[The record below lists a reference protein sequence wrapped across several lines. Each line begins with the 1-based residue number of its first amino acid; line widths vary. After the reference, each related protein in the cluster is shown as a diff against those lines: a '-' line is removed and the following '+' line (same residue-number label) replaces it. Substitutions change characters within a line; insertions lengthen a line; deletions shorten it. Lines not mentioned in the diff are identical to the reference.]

1 MFIYNLLV
9 YILSPIIIIKILYDS
24 LRRGNDNSFIKQ
36 RLGLL
41 SFEKN
46 HETVWLHAS
55 SIGETKVALKLL
67 KVFREKNLND
77 QIIIT
82 TTTKSSKAILDQ
94 SNEDFKHYYLPFD
107 FLLTMSRFIKA
118 MNPKICII
126 IETEIWPNMINICAK
141 RKIPLII
148 VNARLSNKTLNAN
161 KLIKKIYVNTLS
173 LVDGI
178 YCKSER
184 EKENY
189 FLLGANQKKVSVLGN
204 IKLCESSNDIERDRL
219 IERKYV
225 LAAST
230 HPGEERQIITEWLK
244 INEKRTL
251 LVIVP
256 RHPERLGDILSD
268 IPLSLVRIAIRSKKD
283 KIRNNTQIYI
293 ADTIGEL
300 EDFLCYC
307 EFVFMGGSLVDHG
320 GQNFLEAAS
329 LGKSIIVGPYMYN
342 FIDETEEFLR
352 NNAMIMIKDSNSL
365 KHVFERLLKS
375 KQRRD
380 LFGDNAKKLLRKKT
394 VVLDDYYSMIK
405 KHIQKNII

>member
-1 MFIYNLLV
+1 
-9 YILSPIIIIKILYDS
+9 
-24 LRRGNDNSFIKQ
+24 
-36 RLGLL
+36 
-41 SFEKN
+41 
-46 HETVWLHAS
+46 
-55 SIGETKVALKLL
+55 
-67 KVFREKNLND
+67 
-77 QIIIT
+77 
-82 TTTKSSKAILDQ
+82 
-94 SNEDFKHYYLPFD
+94 
-107 FLLTMSRFIKA
+107 
-118 MNPKICII
+118 
-126 IETEIWPNMINICAK
+126 MINICAK
-141 RKIPLII
+141 RKTPII
-148 VNARLSNKTLNAN
+148 IINARLSKKTLNAN
-161 KLIKKIYVNTLS
+161 KLIKKIYINTLS
-173 LVDGI
+173 LIDGI

-189 FLLGANQKKVSVLGN
+189 LLLGANQKKVSVLGN
-204 IKLCESSNDIERDRL
+204 IKLCESSNDIGRDRL

-268 IPLSLVRIAIRSKKD
+268 IPLSLVKIAIRSKKD

-300 EDFLCYC
+300 EDFLRYC
-307 EFVFMGGSLVDHG
+307 EFVFMGGSLIDHG

-342 FIDETEEFLR
+342 FIDETEEFLK
-352 NNAMIMIKDSNSL
+352 NNAMIMIKNSKSL

-380 LFGDNAKKLLRKKT
+380 LFGDNAKNLLRKKT
-394 VVLDDYYSMIK
+394 VVLDDYYSMIR
-405 KHIQKNII
+405 KHI

>member
-9 YILSPIIIIKILYDS
+9 YILSPIIITKILYNS
-24 LRRGNDNSFIKQ
+24 LQRGNDSNFLRQ
-36 RLGLL
+36 RLGFN
-41 SFEKN
+41 SFKKN
-46 HETVWLHAS
+46 KETVWLHAS
-55 SIGETKVALKLL
+55 SVGETKIALKLIKIFRQRNL
-67 KVFREKNLND
+67 EDKVVV
-77 QIIIT
+77 T
-82 TTTKSSKAILDQ
+82 TTTKSSKSILDK
-94 SNEDFKHYYLPFD
+94 SNEKFLHYYLPFD
-107 FLLTMSRFIKA
+107 FLFTMRKFITA
-118 MNPKICII
+118 INPKICII
-126 IETEIWPNMINICAK
+126 IETEIWPNMINICSK
-141 RKIPLII
+141 RKIPIII
-148 VNARLSNKTLNAN
+148 VNARLSKKTLDSNSM
-161 KLIKKIYVNTLS
+161 IKKIYANTIN

-189 FLLGANQKKVSVLGN
+189 HLLGASEDKLAVLGN
-204 IKLCESSNDIERDRL
+204 IKLCETPNEIVSKRP

-244 INEKRTL
+244 INDKRTM

-293 ADTIGEL
+293 ADTIGEV
-300 EDFLCYC
+300 EDFMQHC

-342 FIDETEEFLR
+342 FIDETEEFLK
-352 NNAMIMIKDSNSL
+352 NNAMIMVKNSKSL

-380 LFGDNAKKLLRKKT
+380 LFGENAKSLLQKKT
-394 VVLDDYYSMIK
+394 KVLDDYYSTIK
-405 KHIQKNII
+405 KNIL

>member
-9 YILSPIIIIKILYDS
+9 YILSPIIITKILYNS
-24 LRRGNDNSFIKQ
+24 LRRGNDNNFLKQ
-36 RLGLL
+36 RLGFD
-41 SFEKN
+41 SFKKN
-46 HETVWLHAS
+46 KETVWLHAS
-55 SIGETKVALKLL
+55 SVGETKIALKLI
-67 KVFREKNLND
+67 KIFRQKNLED
-77 QIIIT
+77 KIIVT
-82 TTTKSSKAILDQ
+82 TTTKSSKNILDK
-94 SNEDFKHYYLPFD
+94 STEKFLHHYLPFD
-107 FLLTMSRFIKA
+107 FLFTMRRFITA
-118 MNPKICII
+118 INPKICII
-126 IETEIWPNMINICAK
+126 IETEIWPNMINICSR
-141 RKIPLII
+141 RKIPIII
-148 VNARLSNKTLNAN
+148 VNARLSKKTLNSHN
-161 KLIKKIYVNTLS
+161 MIKKIYANTIN

-189 FLLGANQKKVSVLGN
+189 HLLGASKDKLAVVGN
-204 IKLCESSNDIERDRL
+204 IKLCETPSEIVSKRP

-244 INEKRTL
+244 INDKRTM

-268 IPLSLVRIAIRSKKD
+268 IPLSIVRIAIRSKKD

-293 ADTIGEL
+293 ADTIGEV
-300 EDFLCYC
+300 EDFMQHC
-307 EFVFMGGSLVDHG
+307 EFVFMGGSLIDHG

-342 FIDETEEFLR
+342 FIDETEEFLK
-352 NNAMIMIKDSNSL
+352 NNAMIMVKNSKSL

-380 LFGDNAKKLLRKKT
+380 LFGGNAKNLLQKKT
-394 VVLDDYYSMIK
+394 KVLDDYYSKIK
-405 KHIQKNII
+405 KNIL

>member
-1 MFIYNLLV
+1 MFIYNLLI
-9 YILSPIIIIKILYDS
+9 YILSPIIIIKILYNSLQRSNDS
-24 LRRGNDNSFIKQ
+24 NFVKQ

-46 HETVWLHAS
+46 RDSIWLHAS
-55 SIGETKVALKLL
+55 SIGETKIALKLL
-67 KVFREKNLND
+67 QIFRERGLKD
-77 QIIIT
+77 KIVIT
-82 TTTKSSKAILDQ
+82 TTTKSSKAILDK
-94 SNEDFKHYYLPFD
+94 SNENFQHYYLPFD
-107 FLLTMSRFIKA
+107 FLLTMGRFINA
-118 MNPKICII
+118 INPKICII
-126 IETEIWPNMINICAK
+126 IETEIWPNMISICAK
-141 RKIPLII
+141 KKIPTII
-148 VNARLSNKTLNAN
+148 VNARLSKRTLNSN
-161 KLIKKIYVNTLS
+161 KLIKSIYNNALNSVN
-173 LVDGI
+173 GI
-178 YCKSER
+178 YCKSQR

-189 FLLGANQKKVSVLGN
+189 ILLGANENKISVLGN
-204 IKLCESSNDIERDRL
+204 IKLCESLNKIEGERP

-244 INEKRTL
+244 INDKRTL

-300 EDFLCYC
+300 EDFIKYC

-342 FIDETEEFLR
+342 FIDETEEFLK
-352 NNAMIMIKDSNSL
+352 NNSMIMVKNSKSL

-380 LFGDNAKKLLRKKT
+380 LFGDNAKKLLQKKT
-394 VVLDDYYSMIK
+394 KVLDDYYSMIK
-405 KHIQKNII
+405 KYI

>member
-24 LRRGNDNSFIKQ
+24 LQRGNDSNFIKQ

-41 SFEKN
+41 SFKKN
-46 HETVWLHAS
+46 QDTVWLHAS
-55 SIGETKVALKLL
+55 SVGETKIALKLL
-67 KVFREKNLND
+67 KTFREKNLND
-77 QIIIT
+77 QIVIT
-82 TTTKSSKAILDQ
+82 TTTKSSKAILDK
-94 SNEDFKHYYLPFD
+94 SNENFKHYYLPFD
-107 FLLTMSRFIKA
+107 FLLTIGRFIKA
-118 MNPKICII
+118 INPKICII

-141 RKIPLII
+141 RKTPIII
-148 VNARLSNKTLNAN
+148 VNARLSKKTLNAN
-161 KLIKKIYVNTLS
+161 MLIKKIYVNTLS
-173 LVDGI
+173 LINGI

-189 FLLGANQKKVSVLGN
+189 LILGANQKKVSVLGN
-204 IKLCESSNDIERDRL
+204 IKLCESSNDIGRDRL

-244 INEKRTL
+244 INDKRTL

-268 IPLSLVRIAIRSKKD
+268 IPLSLVRVAIRSKKD

-300 EDFLCYC
+300 EDFMQHC

-342 FIDETEEFLR
+342 FVDETEEFLK
-352 NNAMIMIKDSNSL
+352 NNSMVMVKNSKSL

-380 LFGDNAKKLLRKKT
+380 LFGDNARSLLRKKII
-394 VVLDDYYSMIK
+394 VLDDYYSIIK
-405 KHIQKNII
+405 KYI

>member
-9 YILSPIIIIKILYDS
+9 YILSPIIITKILYNS
-24 LRRGNDNSFIKQ
+24 LQRGNDSNFLKQ
-36 RLGLL
+36 RLGFN
-41 SFEKN
+41 SFKKN
-46 HETVWLHAS
+46 KETVWLHAS
-55 SIGETKVALKLL
+55 SVGETKIALKLI
-67 KVFREKNLND
+67 KIFRQRNLED
-77 QIIIT
+77 KIIVT
-82 TTTKSSKAILDQ
+82 TTTKSSKSILDK
-94 SNEDFKHYYLPFD
+94 SNEKFLHYYLPFD
-107 FLLTMSRFIKA
+107 FLFTMRKFITA
-118 MNPKICII
+118 INPKICII
-126 IETEIWPNMINICAK
+126 IETEIWPNMINICSK
-141 RKIPLII
+141 RKTPIII
-148 VNARLSNKTLNAN
+148 VNARLSKKTLDSNSM
-161 KLIKKIYVNTLS
+161 IKKIYANTIN

-189 FLLGANQKKVSVLGN
+189 HLLGASEDKLAVLGN
-204 IKLCESSNDIERDRL
+204 IKLCETPNEIVSKRP

-244 INEKRTL
+244 INDKRTM

-293 ADTIGEL
+293 ADTIGEV
-300 EDFLCYC
+300 EDFMQHC

-342 FIDETEEFLR
+342 FIDETEEFLK
-352 NNAMIMIKDSNSL
+352 NNAMIMVKNSKSL

-380 LFGDNAKKLLRKKT
+380 LFGENAKSLLQKKT
-394 VVLDDYYSMIK
+394 KVLDDYYSTIK
-405 KHIQKNII
+405 KNIL

>member
-1 MFIYNLLV
+1 MFLYNLLV
-9 YILSPIIIIKILYDS
+9 YILSPIIIIKILLDS
-24 LRRGNDNSFIKQ
+24 LQRNNNSNFIRQ

-41 SFEKN
+41 SFEIN
-46 HETVWLHAS
+46 NDTIWLHAS
-55 SIGETKVALKLL
+55 SVGETKIALKLL
-67 KVFREKNLND
+67 KIFRERNLND
-77 QIIIT
+77 KIVIT
-82 TTTKSSKAILDQ
+82 TTTKSSKSILDK
-94 SNEDFKHYYLPFD
+94 SNLDFKHYYLPFD
-107 FLLTMSRFIKA
+107 FLFTMNRFIKA
-118 MNPKICII
+118 INPKICII
-126 IETEIWPNMINICAK
+126 METEIWPNMIQICAK
-141 RKIPLII
+141 QKTPIII
-148 VNARLSNKTLNAN
+148 VNARLSKKTLNSN
-161 KLIKKIYVNTLS
+161 KIIKKIYANTLN
-173 LVDGI
+173 LVNGI

-184 EKENY
+184 EKEKY
-189 FLLGANQKKVSVLGN
+189 LLLGASQNKVSVLGN
-204 IKLCESSNDIERDRL
+204 IKLCESPNKIENARP

-244 INEKRTL
+244 INDKRTL
-251 LVIVP
+251 LVVVP

-300 EDFLCYC
+300 EDFMQHC

-342 FIDETEEFLR
+342 FIDETEEFLK
-352 NNAMIMIKDSNSL
+352 NNSMIMVKNSKSL

-380 LFGDNAKKLLRKKT
+380 LFGINAVNLLKKKT
-394 VVLDDYYSMIK
+394 KVLDDYYLMIRK
-405 KHIQKNII
+405 YI

>member
-9 YILSPIIIIKILYDS
+9 YILSPIIITKILYNS
-24 LRRGNDNSFIKQ
+24 LQRGNDSNFLKQ
-36 RLGLL
+36 RLGFN
-41 SFEKN
+41 SFKKN
-46 HETVWLHAS
+46 KETVWLHAS
-55 SIGETKVALKLL
+55 SVGETKIALKLI
-67 KVFREKNLND
+67 KIFRQRNLED
-77 QIIIT
+77 KIIVT
-82 TTTKSSKAILDQ
+82 TTTKSSKSILDK
-94 SNEDFKHYYLPFD
+94 SNEKFLHYYLPFD
-107 FLLTMSRFIKA
+107 FLFTMRKFITA
-118 MNPKICII
+118 INPKICII
-126 IETEIWPNMINICAK
+126 IETEIWPNMINICSK
-141 RKIPLII
+141 RKTPIII
-148 VNARLSNKTLNAN
+148 VNARLSKKTLDSNSM
-161 KLIKKIYVNTLS
+161 IKKIYANTIN

-189 FLLGANQKKVSVLGN
+189 HLLGASRDKLAVLGN
-204 IKLCESSNDIERDRL
+204 IKLCETPNEIVSKRP

-244 INEKRTL
+244 INDKRTM

-293 ADTIGEL
+293 ADTIGEV
-300 EDFLCYC
+300 EDFMQHC

-342 FIDETEEFLR
+342 FIDETEEFLK
-352 NNAMIMIKDSNSL
+352 NNAMIMVKNSKSL

-380 LFGDNAKKLLRKKT
+380 LFGENAKSLLQKKT
-394 VVLDDYYSMIK
+394 KVLDDYYSTIK
-405 KHIQKNII
+405 KNIL

>member
-24 LRRGNDNSFIKQ
+24 LQRGNDSSFIKQ

-41 SFEKN
+41 SFKKN
-46 HETVWLHAS
+46 QETIWLHAS
-55 SIGETKVALKLL
+55 SVGETKIALKLL
-67 KVFREKNLND
+67 KTFREKNLND
-77 QIIIT
+77 QIVIT
-82 TTTKSSKAILDQ
+82 TTTKSSKAILDK
-94 SNEDFKHYYLPFD
+94 SNENFKHYYLPFD
-107 FLLTMSRFIKA
+107 FLLTIGRFIKA
-118 MNPKICII
+118 INPKICII

-141 RKIPLII
+141 RKTPIII
-148 VNARLSNKTLNAN
+148 VNARLSKKTLNAN
-161 KLIKKIYVNTLS
+161 MLIKKIYVNTLS
-173 LVDGI
+173 LINGI

-189 FLLGANQKKVSVLGN
+189 LILGANQKKVSVLGN
-204 IKLCESSNDIERDRL
+204 IKLCESSNDIGRDRL

-244 INEKRTL
+244 INDKRTL

-268 IPLSLVRIAIRSKKD
+268 IPLSLVRVAIRSKKD

-300 EDFLCYC
+300 EDFMQHC

-342 FIDETEEFLR
+342 FVDETEEFLK
-352 NNAMIMIKDSNSL
+352 NNSMIMVKNSKSL

-380 LFGDNAKKLLRKKT
+380 LFGDNARSLLRKKII
-394 VVLDDYYSMIK
+394 VLDDYYSIIK
-405 KHIQKNII
+405 KYV

>member
-24 LRRGNDNSFIKQ
+24 LQRGNDSNFIKQ

-41 SFEKN
+41 SFKKN
-46 HETVWLHAS
+46 QETIWLHAS
-55 SIGETKVALKLL
+55 SVGETKIALKLL
-67 KVFREKNLND
+67 KTFREKNLND
-77 QIIIT
+77 QIVIT
-82 TTTKSSKAILDQ
+82 TTTKSSKAILDK
-94 SNEDFKHYYLPFD
+94 SNENFKHYYLPFD
-107 FLLTMSRFIKA
+107 FLLTIGRFIKA
-118 MNPKICII
+118 INPKICII

-141 RKIPLII
+141 RKTPIII
-148 VNARLSNKTLNAN
+148 VNARLSKKTLNAN
-161 KLIKKIYVNTLS
+161 MLIKKIYVNTLS
-173 LVDGI
+173 LINGI

-189 FLLGANQKKVSVLGN
+189 LILGANQKKVSVLGN
-204 IKLCESSNDIERDRL
+204 IKLCESSNDIGRDRQ

-244 INEKRTL
+244 INDKRTL

-268 IPLSLVRIAIRSKKD
+268 IPLSLVRVAIRSKKD

-300 EDFLCYC
+300 EDFMQHC

-342 FIDETEEFLR
+342 FVDETEEFLK
-352 NNAMIMIKDSNSL
+352 NNSMIMVKNSKSL

-380 LFGDNAKKLLRKKT
+380 LFGDNARSLLRKKII
-394 VVLDDYYSMIK
+394 VLDDYYSIIK
-405 KHIQKNII
+405 KYV

>member
-9 YILSPIIIIKILYDS
+9 YILSPVIITKILYDS
-24 LRRGNDNSFIKQ
+24 LQRSNDSNFIKQ

-41 SFEKN
+41 SYGKN
-46 HETVWLHAS
+46 NDAIWLHAS
-55 SIGETKVALKLL
+55 SVGETKIALKLL
-67 KVFREKNLND
+67 KIFRDKGLKDEILV
-77 QIIIT
+77 T
-82 TTTKSSKAILDQ
+82 TTTKSSKEILDKSDQ
-94 SNEDFKHYYLPFD
+94 NFKHYYLPFD
-107 FLLTMSRFIKA
+107 FLLTMNRFIKA
-118 MNPKICII
+118 VNPKICII
-126 IETEIWPNMINICAK
+126 IETEIWPNMISICSK
-141 RKIPLII
+141 RKIPIII
-148 VNARLSNKTLNAN
+148 VNARLSKKTLNSN
-161 KLIKKIYVNTLS
+161 KLIKNIYNKSLS
-173 LVDGI
+173 LVNGI

-189 FLLGANQKKVSVLGN
+189 ALLGASQEKISVLGN
-204 IKLCESSNDIERDRL
+204 IKLCESLNDIVCERL

-230 HPGEERQIITEWLK
+230 HPGEERQIISEWLK
-244 INEKRTL
+244 INDKRTL

-300 EDFLCYC
+300 EDFMQHC

-342 FIDETEEFLR
+342 FIDETEEFLK
-352 NNAMIMIKDSNSL
+352 NNSMIMVKNSKSL

-380 LFGDNAKKLLRKKT
+380 LFGDNAKNLLQKKT
-394 VVLDDYYSMIK
+394 KVLDDYYSMITK
-405 KHIQKNII
+405 YI

>member
-24 LRRGNDNSFIKQ
+24 LQRGNDSNFIKQ

-41 SFEKN
+41 SFKKN
-46 HETVWLHAS
+46 QETIWLHAS
-55 SIGETKVALKLL
+55 SVGETKIALKLL
-67 KVFREKNLND
+67 KTFREKNLND
-77 QIIIT
+77 QIVIT
-82 TTTKSSKAILDQ
+82 TTTKSSKAILDK
-94 SNEDFKHYYLPFD
+94 SNENFKHYYLPFD
-107 FLLTMSRFIKA
+107 FLLTIGRFIKA
-118 MNPKICII
+118 INPKICII

-141 RKIPLII
+141 RKTPIII
-148 VNARLSNKTLNAN
+148 VNARLSKKTLNAN
-161 KLIKKIYVNTLS
+161 MLIKKIYVNTLS
-173 LVDGI
+173 LINGI

-189 FLLGANQKKVSVLGN
+189 LILGANQKKVSVLGN
-204 IKLCESSNDIERDRL
+204 IKLCESSNDIGRDRL

-244 INEKRTL
+244 INDKRTL
-251 LVIVP
+251 LVIAP

-268 IPLSLVRIAIRSKKD
+268 IPLSLVRVAIRSKKD

-300 EDFLCYC
+300 EDFMQHC

-342 FIDETEEFLR
+342 FVDETEEFLK
-352 NNAMIMIKDSNSL
+352 NNSMIMVKNSKSL

-380 LFGDNAKKLLRKKT
+380 LFGDNARSLLRKKII
-394 VVLDDYYSMIK
+394 VLDDYYSIIK
-405 KHIQKNII
+405 KYI

>member
-1 MFIYNLLV
+1 MIIYNLLI
-9 YILSPIIIIKILYDS
+9 YILSPIIIIKILYNSLQRSNDS
-24 LRRGNDNSFIKQ
+24 NFVKQ

-41 SFEKN
+41 SFERNKDSI
-46 HETVWLHAS
+46 WLHAS
-55 SIGETKVALKLL
+55 SIGETKIALKLL
-67 KVFREKNLND
+67 QIFREKGLKD
-77 QIIIT
+77 KIVIT
-82 TTTKSSKAILDQ
+82 TTTKSSKAILDK
-94 SNEDFKHYYLPFD
+94 SNENFQHYYLPFD
-107 FLLTMSRFIKA
+107 FLLTMGRFINA
-118 MNPKICII
+118 INPKICII
-126 IETEIWPNMINICAK
+126 IETEIWPNMISICTK
-141 RKIPLII
+141 KKIPTII
-148 VNARLSNKTLNAN
+148 VNARLSKKTLNSN
-161 KLIKKIYVNTLS
+161 KLIKSIYNSTLNSVN
-173 LVDGI
+173 GI
-178 YCKSER
+178 YCKSQR

-189 FLLGANQKKVSVLGN
+189 ILLGANENKISVLGN
-204 IKLCESSNDIERDRL
+204 IKLCESLNNIEGGRP

-244 INEKRTL
+244 INDKRTL

-300 EDFLCYC
+300 EDFIKYC

-342 FIDETEEFLR
+342 FIDETEEFLK
-352 NNAMIMIKDSNSL
+352 NNSMIMVKNSKSL

-380 LFGDNAKKLLRKKT
+380 LFGDNAKKLLQKKIK
-394 VVLDDYYSMIK
+394 VLDDYYSMIK
-405 KHIQKNII
+405 KYI

>member
-9 YILSPIIIIKILYDS
+9 YILSPIIITKILYNS
-24 LRRGNDNSFIKQ
+24 LGRGNDNNFLKQ
-36 RLGLL
+36 RLGFD
-41 SFEKN
+41 SFKKN
-46 HETVWLHAS
+46 KETVWLHAS
-55 SIGETKVALKLL
+55 SVGETKIALKLI
-67 KVFREKNLND
+67 KIFRQKNLED
-77 QIIIT
+77 KIIVT
-82 TTTKSSKAILDQ
+82 TTTKSSKNILDK
-94 SNEDFKHYYLPFD
+94 STEKFLHYSLPFD
-107 FLLTMSRFIKA
+107 FLFTMRRFITA
-118 MNPKICII
+118 INPKICII
-126 IETEIWPNMINICAK
+126 IETEIWPNMINICSR
-141 RKIPLII
+141 RKIPIII
-148 VNARLSNKTLNAN
+148 VNARLSKKTLNSHN
-161 KLIKKIYVNTLS
+161 MIKKIYANTIN

-189 FLLGANQKKVSVLGN
+189 HLLGASKDKLAVVGN
-204 IKLCESSNDIERDRL
+204 IKLCETPSEIVSKRP

-244 INEKRTL
+244 INDKRTM

-268 IPLSLVRIAIRSKKD
+268 IPLSIVRVAIRSKKD

-293 ADTIGEL
+293 ADTIGEV
-300 EDFLCYC
+300 EDFMQHC
-307 EFVFMGGSLVDHG
+307 EFVFMGGSLIDHG

-342 FIDETEEFLR
+342 FIDETEEFLK
-352 NNAMIMIKDSNSL
+352 NNAMIMVKNSKSL

-380 LFGDNAKKLLRKKT
+380 LFGGNAKNLLQKKT
-394 VVLDDYYSMIK
+394 KVLDDYYSKIK
-405 KHIQKNII
+405 KNIL

>member
-9 YILSPIIIIKILYDS
+9 YILSPIIIIKILYNS
-24 LRRGNDNSFIKQ
+24 LQRGNDSNFIKQ

-41 SFEKN
+41 SFKKN
-46 HETVWLHAS
+46 QETVWLHAS
-55 SIGETKVALKLL
+55 SVGETKIALKLL
-67 KVFREKNLND
+67 KTFREKNLND
-77 QIIIT
+77 QIVIT
-82 TTTKSSKAILDQ
+82 TTTKSSKAILDK
-94 SNEDFKHYYLPFD
+94 SNENFKHYYLPFD
-107 FLLTMSRFIKA
+107 FLLTIGRFIKA
-118 MNPKICII
+118 INPKICII

-141 RKIPLII
+141 RKTPIII
-148 VNARLSNKTLNAN
+148 VNARLSKKTLNAN
-161 KLIKKIYVNTLS
+161 MLIKKIYVNTLS
-173 LVDGI
+173 LINGI
-178 YCKSER
+178 YCKSDR

-189 FLLGANQKKVSVLGN
+189 LLLGANQKKVSVLGN
-204 IKLCESSNDIERDRL
+204 IKLCESSNDIGRDRL

-244 INEKRTL
+244 INDKRTL

-268 IPLSLVRIAIRSKKD
+268 IPLSLVRVAIRSKKD

-300 EDFLCYC
+300 EDFMQHC

-342 FIDETEEFLR
+342 FVDETEEFLK
-352 NNAMIMIKDSNSL
+352 NNSMIMVKNSKSL

-380 LFGDNAKKLLRKKT
+380 LFGDNARSLLRKKII
-394 VVLDDYYSMIK
+394 VLDDYYSIIK
-405 KHIQKNII
+405 KYV

>member
-1 MFIYNLLV
+1 MFIYNLLI
-9 YILSPIIIIKILYDS
+9 YILSPIIIIKILYNSLQRSNDS
-24 LRRGNDNSFIKQ
+24 NFVKQ

-41 SFEKN
+41 SFERNKDSI
-46 HETVWLHAS
+46 WLHAS
-55 SIGETKVALKLL
+55 SIGETKIALKLL
-67 KVFREKNLND
+67 QIFREKGLKD
-77 QIIIT
+77 KIVIT
-82 TTTKSSKAILDQ
+82 TTTKSSKAILDK
-94 SNEDFKHYYLPFD
+94 SNENFQHYYLPFD
-107 FLLTMSRFIKA
+107 FLLTMGRFINA
-118 MNPKICII
+118 INPKICII
-126 IETEIWPNMINICAK
+126 IETEIWPNMISICTK
-141 RKIPLII
+141 KEIPTII
-148 VNARLSNKTLNAN
+148 VNARLSKKTLNSN
-161 KLIKKIYVNTLS
+161 KLIKSIYNSTLNSVN
-173 LVDGI
+173 GI
-178 YCKSER
+178 YCKSQR

-189 FLLGANQKKVSVLGN
+189 ILLGANENKISVLGN
-204 IKLCESSNDIERDRL
+204 IKLCESLNNIEGGRP

-244 INEKRTL
+244 INDKRTL

-300 EDFLCYC
+300 EDFIKYC

-342 FIDETEEFLR
+342 FIDETEEFLK
-352 NNAMIMIKDSNSL
+352 NNSMIMVKNSKSL

-380 LFGDNAKKLLRKKT
+380 LFGDNAKKLLQKKIK
-394 VVLDDYYSMIK
+394 VLDDYYSMIK
-405 KHIQKNII
+405 KYI

>member
-24 LRRGNDNSFIKQ
+24 LQRGNDSSFIKQ

-41 SFEKN
+41 SFKKN
-46 HETVWLHAS
+46 QDTVWLHAS
-55 SIGETKVALKLL
+55 SVGETKIALKLL
-67 KVFREKNLND
+67 KTFREKNLND
-77 QIIIT
+77 QIVIT
-82 TTTKSSKAILDQ
+82 TTTKSSKAILDK
-94 SNEDFKHYYLPFD
+94 SNENFKHYYLPFD
-107 FLLTMSRFIKA
+107 FLLTIGRFIKA
-118 MNPKICII
+118 INPKICII

-141 RKIPLII
+141 RKTPIII
-148 VNARLSNKTLNAN
+148 VNARLSKKTLNTN
-161 KLIKKIYVNTLS
+161 MLIKKIYVNTLS
-173 LVDGI
+173 LINGI
-178 YCKSER
+178 YCKSAR

-189 FLLGANQKKVSVLGN
+189 LLLGANQKKVSVLGN
-204 IKLCESSNDIERDRL
+204 IKLCESSNDIGRDRL

-244 INEKRTL
+244 INDKRTL
-251 LVIVP
+251 LVIAP

-268 IPLSLVRIAIRSKKD
+268 IPLSLVRVAIRSKKD

-300 EDFLCYC
+300 EDFMQHC

-342 FIDETEEFLR
+342 FVDETEEFLK
-352 NNAMIMIKDSNSL
+352 NNSMIMVKNSKSL

-380 LFGDNAKKLLRKKT
+380 LFGDNARSLLRKKII
-394 VVLDDYYSMIK
+394 VLDDYYSIIK
-405 KHIQKNII
+405 KYI

>member
-9 YILSPIIIIKILYDS
+9 YILSPIIITKILYNS
-24 LRRGNDNSFIKQ
+24 LQRGNDSNFLKQ
-36 RLGLL
+36 RLGFN
-41 SFEKN
+41 SFKKN
-46 HETVWLHAS
+46 KETVWLHAS
-55 SIGETKVALKLL
+55 SVGETKIALKLI
-67 KVFREKNLND
+67 KIFRQRNLED
-77 QIIIT
+77 KIVVT
-82 TTTKSSKAILDQ
+82 TTTKSSKSILDK
-94 SNEDFKHYYLPFD
+94 SNEKFLHYYLPFD
-107 FLLTMSRFIKA
+107 FLFTMRKFITA
-118 MNPKICII
+118 INPKICII
-126 IETEIWPNMINICAK
+126 IETEIWPNMINICSK
-141 RKIPLII
+141 RKTPIII
-148 VNARLSNKTLNAN
+148 VNARLSKKTLDSNSM
-161 KLIKKIYVNTLS
+161 IKKIYANTIN

-189 FLLGANQKKVSVLGN
+189 HLLGASEDKLAVLGN
-204 IKLCESSNDIERDRL
+204 IKLCETPNEIVSKRP

-244 INEKRTL
+244 INDKRTM

-293 ADTIGEL
+293 ADTIGEV
-300 EDFLCYC
+300 EDFMQHC

-342 FIDETEEFLR
+342 FIDETEEFLK
-352 NNAMIMIKDSNSL
+352 NNAMIMVKNSKSL

-380 LFGDNAKKLLRKKT
+380 LFGENAKSLLQKKT
-394 VVLDDYYSMIK
+394 KVLDDYYSTIK
-405 KHIQKNII
+405 KNIL

>member
-24 LRRGNDNSFIKQ
+24 LQRGNDSNFIKQ

-41 SFEKN
+41 SFKKN
-46 HETVWLHAS
+46 QETIWLHAS
-55 SIGETKVALKLL
+55 SVGETKIALKLL
-67 KVFREKNLND
+67 KTFREKNLND
-77 QIIIT
+77 QIVIT
-82 TTTKSSKAILDQ
+82 TTTKSSKAILDK
-94 SNEDFKHYYLPFD
+94 SNENFKHYYLPFD
-107 FLLTMSRFIKA
+107 FLLTIGRFIKA
-118 MNPKICII
+118 INPKICII

-141 RKIPLII
+141 RKTPIII
-148 VNARLSNKTLNAN
+148 VNARLSKKTLNAN
-161 KLIKKIYVNTLS
+161 MLIKKIYVNTLS
-173 LVDGI
+173 LINGI

-189 FLLGANQKKVSVLGN
+189 LILGANQKKVAVLGN
-204 IKLCESSNDIERDRL
+204 IKLCESSNDIGRDRL

-244 INEKRTL
+244 INDKRTL

-268 IPLSLVRIAIRSKKD
+268 IPLSLVRVAIRSKKD

-300 EDFLCYC
+300 EDFMQHC

-342 FIDETEEFLR
+342 FVDETEEFLK
-352 NNAMIMIKDSNSL
+352 NNSMIMVKNSKSL

-380 LFGDNAKKLLRKKT
+380 LFGDNARSLLRKKII
-394 VVLDDYYSMIK
+394 VLDDYYSIIK
-405 KHIQKNII
+405 KYV

>member
-1 MFIYNLLV
+1 MFIYNLLI
-9 YILSPIIIIKILYDS
+9 YILSPIIIIKILYNSLQRSNDS
-24 LRRGNDNSFIKQ
+24 NFVKQ

-41 SFEKN
+41 SFERNKDSI
-46 HETVWLHAS
+46 WLHAS
-55 SIGETKVALKLL
+55 SIGETKIALKLL
-67 KVFREKNLND
+67 QIFREKGLKD
-77 QIIIT
+77 KIVIT
-82 TTTKSSKAILDQ
+82 TTTKSSKAILDK
-94 SNEDFKHYYLPFD
+94 SNENFQHYYLPFD
-107 FLLTMSRFIKA
+107 FLLTMGRFINA
-118 MNPKICII
+118 INPKICII
-126 IETEIWPNMINICAK
+126 IETEIWPNMISICTK
-141 RKIPLII
+141 KKIPTII
-148 VNARLSNKTLNAN
+148 VNARLSKKTLNSN
-161 KLIKKIYVNTLS
+161 KLIKSIYNSALNSVN
-173 LVDGI
+173 GI
-178 YCKSER
+178 YCKSQR

-189 FLLGANQKKVSVLGN
+189 ILLGANENKISVLGN
-204 IKLCESSNDIERDRL
+204 IKLCESLNNIEGGRP

-244 INEKRTL
+244 INDKRTL

-300 EDFLCYC
+300 EDFIKYC

-342 FIDETEEFLR
+342 FIDETEEFLK
-352 NNAMIMIKDSNSL
+352 NNSMIMVKNSKSL

-380 LFGDNAKKLLRKKT
+380 LFGDNAKKLLQKKIK
-394 VVLDDYYSMIK
+394 VLDDYYSMIK
-405 KHIQKNII
+405 KYI

>member
-24 LRRGNDNSFIKQ
+24 LQRGNDSNFIKQ

-41 SFEKN
+41 SFKKN
-46 HETVWLHAS
+46 QETIWLHAS
-55 SIGETKVALKLL
+55 SVGETKIALKLL
-67 KVFREKNLND
+67 KTFREKNLND
-77 QIIIT
+77 QIVIT
-82 TTTKSSKAILDQ
+82 TTTKSSKAILDK
-94 SNEDFKHYYLPFD
+94 SNENFKHYYLPFD
-107 FLLTMSRFIKA
+107 FLLTIGRFIKA
-118 MNPKICII
+118 INPKICII

-141 RKIPLII
+141 RKTPIII
-148 VNARLSNKTLNAN
+148 VNARLSKKTLNAN
-161 KLIKKIYVNTLS
+161 MLIKKIYVNTLS
-173 LVDGI
+173 LINGI

-189 FLLGANQKKVSVLGN
+189 LILGANQKKVSVLGN
-204 IKLCESSNDIERDRL
+204 IKLCESSNDIGRDRL

-244 INEKRTL
+244 INDKRTL

-268 IPLSLVRIAIRSKKD
+268 IPLSLVRVAIRSKKD

-300 EDFLCYC
+300 EDFMQHC

-342 FIDETEEFLR
+342 FVDETEEFLK
-352 NNAMIMIKDSNSL
+352 NNSMVMVKNSKSL

-380 LFGDNAKKLLRKKT
+380 LFGDNARSLLRKKII
-394 VVLDDYYSMIK
+394 VLDDYYSIIK
-405 KHIQKNII
+405 KYV

>member
-9 YILSPIIIIKILYDS
+9 YILSPIIITKILYNS
-24 LRRGNDNSFIKQ
+24 LRRGNDSNFLKQ
-36 RLGLL
+36 RLGFD
-41 SFEKN
+41 SFKKN
-46 HETVWLHAS
+46 KETVWLHAS
-55 SIGETKVALKLL
+55 SVGETKIALKLI
-67 KVFREKNLND
+67 KIFRQRNLED
-77 QIIIT
+77 KIIVT
-82 TTTKSSKAILDQ
+82 TTTKSSKNILDK
-94 SNEDFKHYYLPFD
+94 SNEKFLHYYLPFD
-107 FLLTMSRFIKA
+107 FLFTMRRFITA
-118 MNPKICII
+118 IDPKICII
-126 IETEIWPNMINICAK
+126 IETEIWPNMINICSK
-141 RKIPLII
+141 RKIPIII
-148 VNARLSNKTLNAN
+148 VNARLSKKTLNSHN
-161 KLIKKIYVNTLS
+161 MIKKIYANTIN

-189 FLLGANQKKVSVLGN
+189 HLLGASKDKLAVVGN
-204 IKLCESSNDIERDRL
+204 IKLCETPSEIVSKRP

-244 INEKRTL
+244 INDKRTM

-268 IPLSLVRIAIRSKKD
+268 IPLSIVRIAIRSKKD

-293 ADTIGEL
+293 ADTIGEV
-300 EDFLCYC
+300 EDFMQHC

-342 FIDETEEFLR
+342 FIDETEEFLK
-352 NNAMIMIKDSNSL
+352 NNAMIMVKNSKSL

-380 LFGDNAKKLLRKKT
+380 LFGENAKSLLQKKT
-394 VVLDDYYSMIK
+394 KVLDDYYSKIK
-405 KHIQKNII
+405 KNIL

>member
-9 YILSPIIIIKILYDS
+9 YILSPIIITKILYNS
-24 LRRGNDNSFIKQ
+24 LQRGNDSNFLRQ
-36 RLGLL
+36 RLGFN
-41 SFEKN
+41 SFKKN
-46 HETVWLHAS
+46 KETVWLHAS
-55 SIGETKVALKLL
+55 SVGETKIALKLIKIFRQRNL
-67 KVFREKNLND
+67 EDKVVV
-77 QIIIT
+77 T
-82 TTTKSSKAILDQ
+82 TTTKSSKSILDK
-94 SNEDFKHYYLPFD
+94 SNEKFLHYYLPFD
-107 FLLTMSRFIKA
+107 FLFTMRKFITA
-118 MNPKICII
+118 INPKICII
-126 IETEIWPNMINICAK
+126 IETEIWPNMINICSK
-141 RKIPLII
+141 RKIPIII
-148 VNARLSNKTLNAN
+148 VNARLSKKTLDSNSM
-161 KLIKKIYVNTLS
+161 IKKIYANTIN

-189 FLLGANQKKVSVLGN
+189 HLLGASRDKLAVLGN
-204 IKLCESSNDIERDRL
+204 IKLCETPNEIVSKRP

-244 INEKRTL
+244 INDKRTM

-293 ADTIGEL
+293 ADTIGEV
-300 EDFLCYC
+300 EDFMQHC

-342 FIDETEEFLR
+342 FIDETEEFLK
-352 NNAMIMIKDSNSL
+352 NNAMIMVKNSKSL

-380 LFGDNAKKLLRKKT
+380 LFGENAKSLLQKKT
-394 VVLDDYYSMIK
+394 KVLDDYYSTIK
-405 KHIQKNII
+405 KNIL